1 MDGGGDGGVGG
12 DGRRGRGW
20 NITDFEEVGVPG
32 GVEVEVGVGGI
43 FGLGCVVS
51 GWMDGCLIEGGR
63 EGREGRG
70 RMEDGRYHCEV
81 RCDMVGLM

>member
-43 FGLGCVVS
+43 FGLGTC
-51 GWMDGCLIEGGR
+51 
-63 EGREGRG
+63 
-70 RMEDGRYHCEV
+70 
-81 RCDMVGLM
+81 